1 MFVKICGITN
11 EEDALLSV
19 AMGADALGFIFAA
32 GSPRMMSGEHVRDIV
47 KRIPPGIATIGVFRN
62 ERPERVV
69 EIVQRCG
76 LSGAQLHGHEPI
88 TEVQWIRA
96 RLPFVI
102 QAFAAHDRG
111 IAAAVAGPADVVLID
126 SAAPGTGQ
134 VFDWSL
140 AEGMPGG
147 LRLMLAGG
155 LNPENIA
162 AAIAQVRPWGVDVA
176 TGVESAPGTKDAR
189 KLRRFILSAKEA
201 GDALLAMPQSADA
214 LRPYDWELDGEGN
227 PGQSRDVERQ
237 GPPSLRIV

>member
-1 MFVKICGITN
+1 M
-11 EEDALLSV
+11 
-19 AMGADALGFIFAA
+19 
-32 GSPRMMSGEHVRDIV
+32 
-47 KRIPPGIATIGVFRN
+47 
-62 ERPERVV
+62 
-69 EIVQRCG
+69 QRCG

-201 GDALLAMPQSADA
+201 GDALLAMPQSSGE

-227 PGQSRDVERQ
+227 PGQSRDVEHQ

>member
-1 MFVKICGITN
+1 MFVKVCGITN
-11 EEDALLSV
+11 EEDGLLSV
-19 AMGADALGFIFAA
+19 AMGADAIGFIFAA
-32 GSPRMMSGEHVRDIV
+32 GSPRLMSAEHVRDIV

-76 LSGAQLHGHEPI
+76 LSGAQLHGHEPL

-96 RLPFVI
+96 RLSFVI

-111 IAAAVAGPADVVLID
+111 IAAAVTGPADVVLID
-126 SAAPGTGQ
+126 SPAPGTGQ

-189 KLRRFILSAKEA
+189 KLRRFIVAAKQA
-201 GDALLAMPQSADA
+201 GAALLSTPSDVG
-214 LRPYDWELDGEGN
+214 LGRPYDWELDGEGN

>member
-19 AMGADALGFIFAA
+19 AMGADAIGFIFAA
-32 GSPRMMSGEHVRDIV
+32 GSPRLMSSEHVRDIV

-76 LSGAQLHGHEPI
+76 LSGAQLHGHEPL

-96 RLPFVI
+96 RLAFVI
-102 QAFAAHDRG
+102 QAFSAHDRG
-111 IAAAVAGPADVVLID
+111 IAAAVNGPADVVLID
-126 SAAPGTGQ
+126 SPAPGTGQ

-155 LNPENIA
+155 LNPENVA
-162 AAIAQVRPWGVDVA
+162 NAVAQVRPWGVDVA

-189 KLRRFILSAKEA
+189 KLRRFIVSAKEA
-201 GDALLAMPQSADA
+201 GEALLALPQNAEA
-214 LRPYDWELDGEGN
+214 VRPYDWELDGEGN
-227 PGQSRDVERQ
+227 PGQSRDAERQ

>member
-32 GSPRMMSGEHVRDIV
+32 GSTRLMSGEHVRDIV
-47 KRIPPGIATIGVFRN
+47 KRIPQGIATFGVFRN

-76 LSGAQLHGHEPI
+76 LSGAQLHGHEPL

-96 RLPFVI
+96 RLPYVI
-102 QAFAAHDRG
+102 QAFSAHDRG
-111 IAAAVAGPADVVLID
+111 IADAVSGPADVVLID
-126 SAAPGTGQ
+126 SPAPGTGQ

-162 AAIAQVRPWGVDVA
+162 DAIAQVRPWGVDVA
-176 TGVESAPGTKDAR
+176 TGVESAPGMKDAR
-189 KLRRFILSAKEA
+189 KLRRFIVTAKEA
-201 GDALLAMPQSADA
+201 GDALLTMPQNAET

-227 PGQSRDVERQ
+227 PGQSRDPERQ